1 MMDDRKTILSH
12 FANLVMFEW
21 NIWPTIIYHLSS
33 PSSLPFPLRI
43 VSLIAVPNFILPI
56 RGLHTKFLLFVLFF
70 ALGKAASAQYRVQGT
85 VYDSSR
91 LYPMEAVSVLST
103 GGAGTFTDANGHY
116 SITVNESDSI
126 WFSYLGKPTMKFPV
140 IKITD
145 LSQFNL
151 SLQVKVT
158 VMQDLKIRPRNYR
171 QDSAQNRED
180 YAKAFNFQKPNLGT
194 MTSIGPTG
202 AGIDIN
208 ELIRT
213 FQFRKNKSMERFRDR
228 LVAQEQEK
236 YVDYRFSK
244 ALVRRL
250 TGLADTEL
258 EQFMTTY
265 RPTYEFAVYSNDYDF
280 QLYIK
285 EAHKMYQRQKAF

>member
-1 MMDDRKTILSH
+1 M
-12 FANLVMFEW
+12 A
-21 NIWPTIIYHLSS
+21 
-33 PSSLPFPLRI
+33 
-43 VSLIAVPNFILPI
+43 
-56 RGLHTKFLLFVLFF
+56 
-70 ALGKAASAQYRVQGT
+70 AQYRVQGT
-85 VYDSSR
+85 VFDSSR
-91 LYPMEAVSVLST
+91 LFPLEAVSVLST
-103 GGAGTFTDANGHY
+103 GGGGTFTDANGHY
-116 SITVNESDSI
+116 SIAVTESDSL

-140 IKITD
+140 AKIQD

-180 YAKAFNFQKPNLGT
+180 YAKAFNFQKPNLGS

-208 ELIRT
+208 ELIRS
-213 FQFRKNKSMERFRDR
+213 FQFRKNRSMERFRDR
-228 LVAQEQEK
+228 LVAQEQDK

-250 TGLADTEL
+250 TGLTDTEL
-258 EQFMTTY
+258 EQFMATY
-265 RPTYEFAVYSNDYDF
+265 RPTYEFTVYSNDYDF

-285 EAHKMYQRQKAF
+285 EAYRMFSKKKTF

>member
-1 MMDDRKTILSH
+1 
-12 FANLVMFEW
+12 MF
-21 NIWPTIIYHLSS
+21 
-33 PSSLPFPLRI
+33 
-43 VSLIAVPNFILPI
+43 
-56 RGLHTKFLLFVLFF
+56 
-70 ALGKAASAQYRVQGT
+70 LGGAASAQYRVQGT

-91 LYPMEAVSVLST
+91 LFPLEAVSVLST
-103 GGAGTFTDANGHY
+103 SGGGTFTDANGYY
-116 SITVNESDSI
+116 SITVSDTDSL

-140 IKITD
+140 AKIGD

-151 SLQVKVT
+151 SLQVRVT

-180 YAKAFNFQKPNLGT
+180 YAKAFNFQKPNMGT
-194 MTSIGPTG
+194 MTNMGPAG
-202 AGIDIN
+202 AGIDVN
-208 ELIRT
+208 ELIRA

-250 TGLADTEL
+250 TGLTDTEL
-258 EQFMTTY
+258 EKFMNTY
-265 RPTYEFAVYSNDYDF
+265 RPTYEFTVYSNDYDF

-285 EAHKMYQRQKAF
+285 EAYKMYSKQKAF